1 MSPIRSLR
9 PFLLFLPAQAPNA
22 LLHPFPP
29 CLVRVAHALLNHV
42 GKVAVLVHVDVLAEG
57 QIQAE
62 DPPALRQVKMWPQ
75 CEHTVH
81 TRGLRPASPAT
92 GT

>member
-1 MSPIRSLR
+1 MNEQGKILSIHLDHRSV
-9 PFLLFLPAQAPNA
+9 A
-22 LLHPFPP
+22 P

-62 DPPALRQVKMWPQ
+62 DPPALRHMFKCGYIIV
-75 CEHTVH
+75 
-81 TRGLRPASPAT
+81 
-92 GT
+92 